1 MSARYYPIFLDL
13 QGRSAVVIG
22 GGEVAWRKVEGL
34 LEAGATV
41 TIISPDLHPELET
54 LKQQGSIHHDQRKYQ
69 PGDLTGFL
77 LAFVATN
84 DSELNRIVAEEGK
97 RLGVLVNA
105 VDDPINCDFVM
116 PAIVRRG
123 NLTLAVSTGGGS
135 PAAAR
140 KVRED
145 LEAFLTE
152 DYALM
157 LDLATEVRQEL
168 RERDVMIDA
177 ETWNRALDE
186 ELRAL
191 LAGGRR
197 HEAKDRLLAA
207 LTGGAR

>member
-13 QGRSAVVIG
+13 KGRSAVVIG

-41 TIISPDLHPELET
+41 TIISPQLHPELET
-54 LKQQGSIHHDQRKYQ
+54 LKQQGSIQHDQRKYQ

-97 RLGVLVNA
+97 RSGVLVNA

-140 KVRED
+140 RVRED
-145 LEAFLTE
+145 LETFLTE

-157 LDLATEVRQEL
+157 LDLATEVRREL
-168 RERDVMIDA
+168 RERDVLIDA

-186 ELRAL
+186 DLRAL
-191 LAGGRR
+191 LASGHR